1 MLGRLKRLSCPI
13 FDRLRRN
20 ESGQSLIIIAFAFIG
35 LVAMVGLAIDLG
47 IMYIERTRLGQ
58 AIDAAALAGAQELP
72 NEIAA
77 WDRAEEYLRMNRY
90 DPNDPD
96 LAVVHSFPDEPVFGY
111 HYQIAITGTKSVPL
125 TFLRVLGFTNVDI
138 TASAVGEN
146 ANKLDIM
153 LVVDKTGTMDDDTC
167 EITRDP
173 GGPNQY
179 ACKITWLTD
188 ATTIF
193 SETFDSG
200 FGGWSHNS
208 KATWESGY
216 VKLQGGWSS
225 GYIYKYF
232 DTTGYDVVK
241 VTFRTRAINMSGDD
255 RLRLEYR
262 IGSGGWMAP
271 PGWQDL
277 LPTSAWEQHQEG
289 LPTGAAGITN
299 LGIQFRVRNTE
310 SGEYALVDDVTLVG
324 AHSGLGPVRL
334 CTGGS
339 SQDCGDDPDPFMNYF
354 YGQPIYDTL
363 VAADNFMEFLDSD
376 LDQVGLA
383 SYSNSASIDIE
394 LTSDFDAVT
403 NTLYT
408 IDPSGCTNISSGIYA
423 GVNGLST
430 IAPHNGRTNAVHIM
444 ILLSDG
450 WSNTWEGSSA
460 CACDASPPCP
470 YNTCYEGTS
479 EPWGRVRQAYRWAKD
494 NSIIIF
500 TIGQGACVN
509 EGLLQE
515 IAEETGGRYYWAP
528 TTDQLDEI
536 FAEIAQY
543 IFLRLVR

>member
-1 MLGRLKRLSCPI
+1 MLARLKSLSRQI
-13 FDRLRRN
+13 LDHLHRA
-20 ESGQSLIIIAFAFIG
+20 ESGQSLIIIAFAFIA
-35 LVAMVGLAIDLG
+35 LVAIVGLAIDLG

-58 AIDAAALAGAQELP
+58 AIDAAALAAAQELP

-77 WDRAEEYLRMNRY
+77 WDRAEEYLRINRY
-90 DPNDPD
+90 DLNDPD
-96 LAVVHSFPDEPVFGY
+96 LTIVHSFPDEPVFDS
-111 HYQIAITGTKSVPL
+111 HYQIAITGTKTVPL
-125 TFLRVLGFTNVDI
+125 TFLRVLGFNEVNI
-138 TASAVGEN
+138 TTSAIGEN
-146 ANKLDIM
+146 ANKLDIV
-153 LVVDKTGTMDDDTC
+153 LVLDKTGSMDDDTC
-167 EITRDP
+167 KITRDP

-179 ACKITWLTD
+179 ACNPLWLTD

-200 FGGWSHNS
+200 LGDWSHNS

-216 VKLQGGWSS
+216 VKLEGGWSS
-225 GYIYKYF
+225 GYIYRYF

-241 VTFRTRAINMSGDD
+241 VTFRATNIGMEGDD
-255 RLRLEYR
+255 QLRLEYR
-262 IGSGGWMAP
+262 IGGGGWVYP
-271 PGWQDL
+271 PVWEG
-277 LPTSAWEQHQEG
+277 LPTSSWEQHQED
-289 LPTGAAGITN
+289 LTTGAAGIPN
-299 LGIQFRVRNTE
+299 LGIRFRVRNTE
-310 SGEYALVDDVTLVG
+310 SGEYALVDDVTVVG
-324 AHSGLGPVRL
+324 AHAGLGPGNV

-354 YGQPIYDTL
+354 YEQPIYDTL
-363 VAADNFMEFLDSD
+363 VAADNFLEFLDSD

-383 SYSNSASIDIE
+383 SYSTSASVNIE
-394 LTSDFDAVT
+394 LTSDFNAVT

-430 IAPHNGRTNAVHIM
+430 AAPHKGRTNAVHIM

-450 WSNTWEGSSA
+450 WSNTWAGSA
-460 CACDASPPCP
+460 QCACDSSPPCP

-479 EPWGRVRQAYRWAKD
+479 EPWGKVRQAYRWAKD

-500 TIGQGACVN
+500 TIGQSACVN
-509 EGLLQE
+509 EGLLRE

-536 FAEIAQY
+536 FAEIAKY